1 MKRLI
6 YMLVCAAMLLTV
18 FVPSSGLAAPDKSS
32 LSSITTPHMILCE
45 AESGAVLYEKSAYT
59 RAFPASTTKIMTC
72 IVVLENCS
80 DIDAQYTCGPEAQ
93 DGFYSQS
100 SLLGLKAGYKVS
112 IRDMLYGLMLCSGN
126 DCGACL
132 AHAVAGSEEAF
143 VELMNNKAVEIGMT
157 GTHYTNPHGLHN
169 EEHYTTAYDMAM
181 LMRYALKNEIFR
193 ELIATKEYTVVEV
206 TGKFTKQIETSN
218 KFLYTKDTDWEEN
231 LYEYAIGGKTGE
243 TNIAG
248 YCLVEAAEKNGVT
261 LITVL
266 LGDRNGATGTSP
278 YYRFHNAKKLF
289 EYGFAQ
295 YAAYDISRYGLNNE
309 FTVQTTGFS
318 PADPNNG
325 AVTAEVD
332 LSSVKVEGAISDLE
346 KITAANFSWQEP
358 ELDAEAI
365 AAPVNV
371 GDKLGTVTLF
381 KDGAPFYT
389 GDLIAK
395 TAVEPDHTE
404 PPATAEPGGLIDNKI
419 TGKRDVSNLTVSKNG
434 GDAEYTVWV
443 YYKNTMFTMQ
453 DELTWHYLFC
463 DGDVF
468 RSAKVPGTDH
478 ELQLYKLVTDED
490 GNSSYRLS
498 DGVQPGEKYVIVS
511 KGMAMESVKKGRSL
525 AAVPVTVGDDGTLTG
540 QVTESMLWSFNEN
553 GRGYQLI
560 SNGLY
565 LHRNGGNGLL
575 FWILIGALVIALII
589 IIRLIATSRTRRRNP
604 RKRGRYKIY
613 RM

>member
-6 YMLVCAAMLLTV
+6 YILLA
-18 FVPSSGLAAPDKSS
+18 GLMLAAVIIPGAASASGDRSA
-32 LSSITTPHMILCE
+32 LDSITTPHIILCE
-45 AESGAVLYEKSAYT
+45 AESGAVLYDKSAYT
-59 RAFPASTTKIMTC
+59 KAFPASTTKIMTC
-72 IVVLENCS
+72 VVVLENCD
-80 DIDAQYTCGPEAQ
+80 DIDAQYVCGPEAQ
-93 DGFYSQS
+93 NGFYAQS
-100 SLLGLKAGYKVS
+100 SLLGLKAGYKVT

-132 AHAVAGSEEAF
+132 AHAIAGSEEAF
-143 VELMNNKAVEIGMT
+143 VEMMNSKAIELGMT

-169 EEHYTTAYDMAM
+169 EEHYTTAYDMAQ
-181 LMRYALKNEIFR
+181 LMIYALKNPTFR
-193 ELIATKEYTVVEV
+193 ELIATKEYTVVEM
-206 TGKFTKQIETSN
+206 TGKFTKEIQTSN

-248 YCLVEAAEKNGVT
+248 YCLVEAAEKDGIT
-261 LITVL
+261 LVTVL
-266 LGDRNGATGTSP
+266 MGDKNGNTGTSP
-278 YYRFHNAKKLF
+278 YYRFHNARKLF

-295 YAAYDISRYGLNNE
+295 YASYELSSFHVSSD
-309 FTVQTTGFS
+309 FTVQTTDYS
-318 PADPNNG
+318 PSDLNNG
-325 AVTAEVD
+325 LVSAEVD
-332 LSSVKVEGAISDLE
+332 ISEVKVEGCITDLM
-346 KITAANFSWQEP
+346 KITANSFSWQEP
-358 ELDAEAI
+358 VLDEEAI
-365 AAPVNV
+365 KAPVEV

-389 GDLIAK
+389 GDLIA
-395 TAVEPDHTE
+395 TSSVAGIVTE
-404 PPATAEPGGLIDNKI
+404 PEVTSVPSNLIDKKI

-468 RSAKVPGTDH
+468 RSAKVPGTEY
-478 ELQLYKLVTDED
+478 ELQLYRLVTDGA
-490 GNSSYRLS
+490 GNSYCALS
-498 DGVQPGEKYVIVS
+498 DGVLPGEKYVIVS
-511 KGMAMESVKKGRSL
+511 KGMALQSVKKGRSL
-525 AAVPVTVGDDGTLTG
+525 AAVPVTADENGVITSA
-540 QVTESMLWSFNEN
+540 VTEDMLWSFNES

-575 FWILIGALVIALII
+575 FWILMGVLVIALII
-589 IIRLIATSRTRRRNP
+589 IIRLLATSRRRRRNP
-604 RKRGRYKIY
+604 RRRGRYKIY

>member
-1 MKRLI
+1 
-6 YMLVCAAMLLTV
+6 MLLAAL
-18 FVPSSGLAAPDKSS
+18 VPASAFAAPDKSS
-32 LSSITTPHMILCE
+32 LSSITTPHIILCE
-45 AESGAVLYEKSAYT
+45 ADSGAVLYEKSAYT

-72 IVVLENCS
+72 VVALENCS
-80 DIDAQYTCGPEAQ
+80 DIDALYTCGSEAQ
-93 DGFYSQS
+93 DGFYAQS
-100 SLLGLKAGYKVS
+100 SLLGLKAGYKVT

-132 AHAVAGSEEAF
+132 AHAIAGSEEAF
-143 VELMNNKAVEIGMT
+143 VDMMNAKAVELGMT

-181 LMRYALKNEIFR
+181 LMRYALRNEVFR
-193 ELIATKEYTVVEV
+193 QLIATKEYTVVEV
-206 TGKFTKQIETSN
+206 TGKFTKEIQTSN

-231 LYEYAIGGKTGE
+231 LYDYAIGGKTGE

-266 LGDRNGATGTSP
+266 LGDRNGSTGTSP

-295 YAAYDISRYGLNNE
+295 YSAYDISRYNVSSE
-309 FTVQTTGFS
+309 FTVQTSGYS
-318 PADPNNG
+318 PSDPNG
-325 AVTAEVD
+325 GVVTAEVD
-332 LSSVKVEGAISDLE
+332 LSSVKVQGAITDLE
-346 KITAANFSWQEP
+346 KLSSNNFKWQEP
-358 ELDAEAI
+358 DLDEEAI
-365 AAPVNV
+365 VAPVNV

-404 PPATAEPGGLIDNKI
+404 PPVTAEPGNLIDNKI

-443 YYKNTMFTMQ
+443 FYKNTMFTMQ

-468 RSAKVPGTDH
+468 RSAKVPGTEH
-478 ELQLYKLVTDED
+478 ELQLYRLVTDEE
-490 GNSSYRLS
+490 GNSSYILA
-498 DGVQPGEKYVIVS
+498 DGVQSGEKYVVVS

-525 AAVPVTVGDDGTLTG
+525 AAVPVIVNENGELTSR
-540 QVTESMLWSFNEN
+540 VSESMLWSFKEN

-589 IIRLIATSRTRRRNP
+589 IFRLIATNRKRRRNP
-604 RKRGRYKIY
+604 RRRGRYKIY